1 MLREITK
8 VRQVGEKN
16 TKRLM
21 DAVCSVDSGNRLFP
35 QQEEKAALKVNLGCS
50 VEDWLLRAEPGGKKT
65 S

>member
-1 MLREITK
+1 M
-8 VRQVGEKN
+8 GEKN